1 MQNVSKLLLDQSPR
15 QVWRFLVKKLRL
27 RKPLDAFD
35 DQHPCVFVL
44 STGRTGTETIAALF
58 TLARNVVSLHEPSPK
73 MYEISRLAYEYS
85 ADALARRLLSASF
98 ASLRSELL
106 NTSLSYGLGYVE
118 SSPQVTFLAP
128 AILEKYP
135 MARFI
140 HLVRDPRDVVRSGMR
155 RKWYDGHPS
164 DATRIVPV
172 HTSQDRQRWN
182 EYNPFQK
189 NLWLW
194 AETNRWI
201 LEFTSRLPPETVL
214 RVCSEDVF
222 SGDEKTLHE
231 LYRFIG
237 SPLPR
242 RRKISQLLG
251 RKLNAQISG
260 HFPASKLWSAEQK
273 TDLLTIAGSTAKE
286 LSYELHRDNE

>member
-15 QVWRFLVKKLRL
+15 QVWRFLVRKLQL
-27 RKPLDAFD
+27 RKPLKTFD

-58 TLARNVVSLHEPSPK
+58 TLAKNVISLHEPSPSL
-73 MYEISRLAYEYS
+73 YEMSRLAYEYS
-85 ADALARRLLSASF
+85 GDAAALKLLSVSF
-98 ASLRSELL
+98 QSLRGELL

-128 AILEKYP
+128 AILERYP

-164 DATRIVPV
+164 DGSRIVPV
-172 HTSQDRQRWN
+172 HNPRDVQKWN
-182 EYNPFQK
+182 EYSPFQK

-194 AETNRWI
+194 TETNRWI
-201 LEFTSRLPPETVL
+201 LEFTSRLPRGTVL
-214 RVCSEDVF
+214 RVRSEDVF
-222 SGDEKTLHE
+222 CGNEEAMRE
-231 LYRFIG
+231 LFHFIG
-237 SPLPR
+237 SSLPPKQ
-242 RRKISQLLG
+242 KISRLLNK
-251 RKLNAQISG
+251 KLNAQTSG
-260 HFPASKLWSAEQK
+260 QFPASKLWSDEQK
-273 TDLLTIAGSTAKE
+273 KDLLRIAGDTA
-286 LSYELHRDNE
+286 LDLGYQFQRDHE